1 VHIYSAGEDRL
12 KAVVYLLFKTQ
23 QKCKPLRAFL
33 YLWGLIRKIPLQGK
47 ASQMDIYAHIFHSVR
62 KRWLLSGK
70 SWNERGCKL
79 NKKDLVKIIFRF
91 AKEFKMPFI
100 NTFISMIVLNV
111 SYMVFPLLFSLMVD
125 EVFVYQNKDFYIMII
140 IANLSIYVFQM
151 GLVLVQVLSVSY
163 LSNRFLFDIRL
174 KVFQKIQHIK
184 SANYQNKLI
193 GDLAAVINKDVDD
206 IMTVINVNYFNIVIN
221 YVQIIACV
229 IFVFL
234 IHYKI
239 AILMFIIVPISTLIA
254 VGFGKIVNKRM
265 ESYRREYGHHISWV
279 YEILSGVREIHM
291 LNATKDINK
300 VFLHGRA
307 ELLRKKAQMSW
318 MELLSERAN
327 SGICMLANLCI
338 YIYGAYLVTKGD
350 ITLGNM
356 MAIIWFF
363 ALLKMSLTV
372 AAQKSVAAQGNLV
385 GVSNVIQL
393 LAEEEEDDRYSR
405 TPLKMTEG
413 TIQFE
418 HVAFSYNSEKEVLKD
433 INLTAIRGQKI
444 AIVGASGSGKT
455 TLVNLLLR
463 FYDSNSGRISLDD
476 QDIKEISIKSLRNE
490 IGYVQQETL
499 IFDESISYNLRL
511 GNKKATKKQMY
522 RALEEVNLREVI
534 SMLPEGLDTVIGV
547 DGFNLSGGQ
556 RQRLAIARIILK
568 DPKILIFDEATSALD
583 SKTEQD
589 VLNTWNRLSKNRTT
603 LIIAH
608 RLSTILDT
616 DKVAVM
622 KDGNLVGFDHNTVLL
637 KKCDE
642 YKRLFEK
649 QYFTQEN
656 GQII

>member
-1 VHIYSAGEDRL
+1 LD
-12 KAVVYLLFKTQ
+12 
-23 QKCKPLRAFL
+23 
-33 YLWGLIRKIPLQGK
+33 
-47 ASQMDIYAHIFHSVR
+47 
-62 KRWLLSGK
+62 
-70 SWNERGCKL
+70 
-79 NKKDLVKIIFRF
+79 KKDLVKNIFRF

-111 SYMVFPLLFSLMVD
+111 SYMVFPLLFSAMVD
-125 EVFVYQNKDFYIMII
+125 EVFVYQNKDFYVMII
-140 IANLSIYVFQM
+140 IANLAIYVFQM
-151 GLVLVQVLSVSY
+151 GLVLVQVLAVAY

-174 KVFQKIQHIK
+174 KVFQKMQHIK
-184 SANYQNKLI
+184 AVNYQSKLI

-229 IFVFL
+229 VFVFL

-239 AILMFIIVPISTLIA
+239 ALLMFVIVPITTFIA
-254 VGFGKIVNKRM
+254 VRFGRLVNKKM
-265 ESYRREYGHHISWV
+265 EAYRREYGNHISWV
-279 YEILSGVREIHM
+279 YEILSGIREIHV
-291 LNATKDINK
+291 LNATREINK
-300 VFLHGRA
+300 AFLQGRA
-307 ELLRKKAQMSW
+307 VLLREKAQMSW
-318 MELLSERAN
+318 LELLSERAN
-327 SGICMLANLCI
+327 SGVCMLANLCI
-338 YIYGAYLVTKGD
+338 YVYGGYLVTQGD

-385 GVSNVIQL
+385 GVSNVVGL
-393 LAEEEEDDRYSR
+393 MAEEEENDRYGR
-405 TPLKMTEG
+405 NPLKLTEG
-413 TIQFE
+413 TIRFE
-418 HVAFSYNSEKEVLKD
+418 NVGFSYNREKEVLNN
-433 INLTAIRGQKI
+433 INLTVSRGQKI

-463 FYDSNSGRISLDD
+463 FYDSYSGKISLDN
-476 QDIKEISIKSLRNE
+476 QDIKEISLKSLRNS

-499 IFDESISYNLRL
+499 IFDESIRYNLRL
-511 GNKKATKKQMY
+511 GNRKATKQQMY
-522 RALEEVNLREVI
+522 RVLEEVNLGEVI
-534 SMLPEGLDTVIGV
+534 SMLPKGLDTVIGAE
-547 DGFNLSGGQ
+547 GFNLSGGQ

-583 SKTEQD
+583 TKTEKE
-589 VLNTWNRLSKNRTT
+589 VLNTWKHLSKNRTT

-616 DKVAVM
+616 DKVAVI
-622 KDGNLVGFDHNTVLL
+622 KDGNLVGFDHNSVLL
-637 KKCDE
+637 KNCDE

-649 QYFTQEN
+649 QYFSREN